1 MAGRTVIAVPYHL
14 DEHLPGLEFVLPP
27 DQVITADLPGG
38 GIWERLA
45 AVESAVAGAVSA
57 AGLPDIPLYV
67 HVDFDVLDP
76 GEVPGVR
83 FPTPGGPAA
92 SQLAGALRSLLA
104 TGRVAAITLACTWY
118 PGNAA
123 AARLSPV
130 IEQALA
136 SR

>member
-1 MAGRTVIAVPYHL
+1 MSY
-14 DEHLPGLEFVLPP
+14 
-27 DQVITADLPGG
+27 
-38 GIWERLA
+38 LA
-45 AVESAVAGAVSA
+45 ASAIRQRDVAGLTA

-136 SR
+136 GRM